1 VLAPGIT
8 LRDRYQ
14 LEERL
19 GRTAAGR
26 QTWRV
31 QDLETNE
38 AAIIK
43 LLAFSPQMEWQEL
56 ELFEREAKTLQSLQ
70 HDRIPNYRDYFDLS
84 ADEGGGLPWF
94 ALVQD
99 YIDGPTL
106 QQAIDGGD
114 RRTEAQVK
122 AIARELLDILI
133 YLHDL
138 SPPVLHRDIKPSNII
153 LAPATGP
160 EGLPRPYLI
169 DFGAVQ
175 AEAALT
181 GITFTVVGTSGYA
194 PLEQFWGRAVPASDL
209 YALGATL
216 VHWLTGTVPAS
227 LPQRDSRLQF
237 RDRVSASEDLILWLE
252 QMTEPAVEKRFT
264 SARAARDALDHP
276 RPYRPVPRDR
286 AGSPL
291 AARNIREPA
300 DHRIELRVQAG
311 RLSITYPGG
320 NIGRRFRRLGL
331 FTAKGCLLAIALN
344 YLGILFVLVALPIY
358 GLFSFE
364 RIHICLDRDR
374 FECHRTLFGF
384 KYALQHG
391 STQHILGVFLN
402 SVGQTYELSFRAE
415 NQTYRPGG
423 ILDDHESAWLA
434 QEIERWLR
442 YESF

>member
-1 VLAPGIT
+1 
-8 LRDRYQ
+8 
-14 LEERL
+14 
-19 GRTAAGR
+19 
-26 QTWRV
+26 
-31 QDLETNE
+31 
-38 AAIIK
+38 
-43 LLAFSPQMEWQEL
+43 M
-56 ELFEREAKTLQSLQ
+56 
-70 HDRIPNYRDYFDLS
+70 
-84 ADEGGGLPWF
+84 
-94 ALVQD
+94 QD

-106 QQAIDGGD
+106 QVAIDGGD

-133 YLHDL
+133 YLHEL

-153 LAPATGP
+153 LAAAETP
-160 EGLPRPYLI
+160 EGPPRPYLI

-181 GITFTVVGTSGYA
+181 GMTFTVVGTSGYA

-216 VHWLTGTVPAS
+216 VHWLTGVVPAS

-237 RDRVSASEDLILWLE
+237 RDRLSVSENFILWLE
-252 QMTEPAVEKRFT
+252 QLTEPAVEKRFAT
-264 SARAARDALDHP
+264 AREAQAALDHP

-286 AGSPL
+286 AGSPI

-300 DHRIELRVQAG
+300 EHRIELHPQAG

-320 NIGRRFRRLGL
+320 NIPRRFQKLGL
-331 FTAKGCLLAIALN
+331 FTGKGCLLAIALN
-344 YLGILFVLVALPIY
+344 YLGILFIIVALPVY
-358 GLFSFE
+358 GIFSFE
-364 RIHICLDRDR
+364 RVYIRLDRDR
-374 FECHRTLFGF
+374 FECYRTLFGL
-384 KYALQHG
+384 KYAHQQG

-402 SVGQTYELSFRAE
+402 QVGRAYELSFRAQD
-415 NQTYRPGG
+415 QTYRPGG
-423 ILDDHESAWLA
+423 ILNDHESAWLA